1 MKLCPECTAPLRQ
14 LEAPRDNEWEC
25 TAGGLK
31 GHGGILP
38 PIYATCPVCQELH
51 ETGKMDQ
58 WWECYLTDDGLSWLL
73 MYYGVQSDPKSY
85 AICRLVDELRTYR
98 ALLREP
104 A

>member
-1 MKLCPECTAPLRQ
+1 MNCPDCSKPLRQ
-14 LEAPRDNEWEC
+14 LDAPRDNEWEC
-25 TAGGLK
+25 RASVGVHSALM
-31 GHGGILP
+31 P
-38 PIYATCPVCQELH
+38 AIYATCPICKELH

-58 WWECYLTDDGLSWLL
+58 WWQCYLTDEGLSWLL

-98 ALLREP
+98 ALLKEP